1 MNRSLL
7 QPIRPLFLVF
17 ILVNALALTAKSLLE
32 KYHFNQELLILGNLL
47 LFVVILVS
55 YLITYRSL
63 HSSNSQAFIRAMYG
77 SFLIKFFILAIAAFT
92 YIMIAKKEVNKP
104 GLAVCALLYIIYTA
118 IEIRALMSTLK
129 RMKQQTHA

>member
-77 SFLIKFFILAIAAFT
+77 SFLIKFFILAIAASQ
-92 YIMIAKKEVNKP
+92 AKLIDWPCVH
-104 GLAVCALLYIIYTA
+104 CCISS
-118 IEIRALMSTLK
+118 IRPS
-129 RMKQQTHA
+129 RSGP